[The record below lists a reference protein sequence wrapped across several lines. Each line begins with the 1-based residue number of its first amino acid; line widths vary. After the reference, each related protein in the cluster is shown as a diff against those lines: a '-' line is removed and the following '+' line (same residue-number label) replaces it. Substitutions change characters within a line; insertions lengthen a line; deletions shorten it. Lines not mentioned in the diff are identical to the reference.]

1 MIKIK
6 TEAGCV
12 TNHDFE
18 AKFSKMKMF
27 DVDVSVMGEILTRK
41 MAKVL
46 INEQCKYVD
55 VITGTIYDPKTGKS
69 NSTRVWIQ
77 KVYKAGG

>member
-12 TNHDFE
+12 TNHDFG
-18 AKFSKMKMF
+18 AKFRKLKKF
-27 DVDVSVMGEILTRK
+27 DVDVSVMGEIITRK
-41 MAKVL
+41 MVKVL
-46 INEQCKYVD
+46 INKQYKYVD

-69 NSTRVWIQ
+69 NSTKVWIQ
-77 KVYKAGG
+77 KVYKTGG